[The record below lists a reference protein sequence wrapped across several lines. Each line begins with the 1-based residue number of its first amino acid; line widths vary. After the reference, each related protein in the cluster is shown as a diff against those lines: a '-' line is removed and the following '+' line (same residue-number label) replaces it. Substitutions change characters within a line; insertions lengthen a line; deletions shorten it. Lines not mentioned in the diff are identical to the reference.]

1 MSFSAI
7 SLRPNTQS
15 LSSLQGADRGRVCGR
30 EGDSVTD
37 KDKEGRE
44 EGERAVEVQDANE
57 NWVSVCLCVCVSVC
71 LCVCVSVCLCV
82 CVSVCL
88 CVCVSVCIC
97 MCV

>member
-57 NWVSVCLCVCVSVC
+57 NFFCEYMYVCVCV
-71 LCVCVSVCLCV
+71 CVCVCL
-82 CVSVCL
+82 
-88 CVCVSVCIC
+88 
-97 MCV
+97 